1 MANFTYDPHFIKFR
15 KSLENMLAGATATS
29 NTGKDEFTKKQKK
42 LVESLVAEEK
52 RFRKLLI
59 NHSNG
64 VKAYRKF
71 IDYILEDRKNI
82 LAARPFFRERQTE
95 FSKKISPAIKS
106 RKEKDLAR
114 FNINYTFIDFILKCM
129 PWPKNGKIWKK
140 ANEIKAIR
148 EEIILQNLPLAI
160 SRATL
165 FKKKTPE
172 NHLNFMDLN
181 QISFE
186 GLINAVDKFVLPYT
200 TVYRSVIIGR
210 ISGDLIEN
218 YSETMMHFYPSDKR
232 KIYRANKINKG
243 SKVDDIQSFDT
254 LADHVNVEGPK
265 LDSPANGPELQGLI
279 SAVSA
284 LSLDSPLDGEFG
296 KPFIGEQEAP
306 ESTRPDKK
314 MEDMEMRTELL
325 QAYNTLS
332 VLELKILKAKGL
344 SL

>member
-1 MANFTYDPHFIKFR
+1 MASFTYDPHFIKFR
-15 KSLENMLAGATATS
+15 KSLEILLASSTATS
-29 NTGKDEFTKKQKK
+29 NTEKDKFTKKQKN
-42 LVESLVAEEK
+42 LVESLVREEK

-71 IDYILEDRKNI
+71 IEYILEDRKNI

-95 FSKKISPAIKS
+95 FSKRISPAIKN
-106 RKEKDLAR
+106 RKEKELAK
-114 FNINYTFIDFILKCM
+114 FNINFTFIDFILKCM
-129 PWPKNGKIWKK
+129 PWPKNGLINKK

-243 SKVDDIQSFDT
+243 NKIEEIQSFDT
-254 LADHVNVEGPK
+254 LADHVNIEGPK
-265 LDSPANGPELQGLI
+265 LDSPANGPELQGLLA
-279 SAVSA
+279 AVTS
-284 LSLDSPLDGEFG
+284 LSMDAPLDDSETSTFSD
-296 KPFIGEQEAP
+296 KFEAP
-306 ESTRPDKK
+306 DSTRPDKRVEE
-314 MEDMEMRTELL
+314 MELRTELL

-332 VLELKILKAKGL
+332 VFELKILKAKGL